1 MIKWGAVKNRLTSF
15 CKDVASVSLYQNII
29 SLITNSF
36 LASILGFVFIAVTTR
51 LVSTAEVGIYSTIIS
66 VVGLLALLSKFGLD
80 IGLVRYLPQSKN
92 SNSLINSCSIIGI
105 FTSTVLSI
113 AFACSVDY
121 WAPSLIDVFSQTIF
135 ALCFIGTVTLSV
147 LIGFQMNIFVS
158 KRSTKYLIV
167 RDSTNNVLKIILVII
182 LAVFSVRISAIDLFY
197 LHGLSLLLSIYL
209 GYILLKKVVSNY
221 LIAFELDI
229 PQIKTMM
236 KFSSSTY
243 ISSLMGTGSQLA
255 LPLLVLNILG
265 AESAAYFYI
274 AWTLR
279 NFIEV
284 IPGAISTSLFAE
296 GVNRPKD
303 LYSNAKKSVIISYL
317 VLIPIIVAI
326 MIFGSAFLSIFGE
339 NYAQNCYPILV
350 LFSISVLFSSANQII
365 YNIKL
370 VNTHIKFILLYAG
383 CSGLGLLLFSSI
395 FMSYLGLIGVG
406 LGLVVSQGILLT
418 AILIISLVQRLK
430 R

>member
-1 MIKWGAVKNRLTSF
+1 
-15 CKDVASVSLYQNII
+15 
-29 SLITNSF
+29 
-36 LASILGFVFIAVTTR
+36 
-51 LVSTAEVGIYSTIIS
+51 
-66 VVGLLALLSKFGLD
+66 
-80 IGLVRYLPQSKN
+80 
-92 SNSLINSCSIIGI
+92 
-105 FTSTVLSI
+105 
-113 AFACSVDY
+113 
-121 WAPSLIDVFSQTIF
+121 
-135 ALCFIGTVTLSV
+135 
-147 LIGFQMNIFVS
+147 
-158 KRSTKYLIV
+158 
-167 RDSTNNVLKIILVII
+167 
-182 LAVFSVRISAIDLFY
+182 
-197 LHGLSLLLSIYL
+197 LSIYL
-209 GYILLKKVVSNY
+209 GYILLKKVVSDY

-296 GVNRPKD
+296 GVNCPKD

-350 LFSISVLFSSANQII
+350 LFSVSVLFSSANQII